1 MSRLCG
7 LYARCI
13 GSAKNLVKSSIFGR
27 ILTTAVCRHPPLY
40 RLAPG
45 SLITVWLLVA
55 NITAVRQA
63 LVCFAKMNQALN
75 PEGIVDP

>member
-1 MSRLCG
+1 MHWKREEPSREIMRFC
-7 LYARCI
+7 
-13 GSAKNLVKSSIFGR
+13 GR